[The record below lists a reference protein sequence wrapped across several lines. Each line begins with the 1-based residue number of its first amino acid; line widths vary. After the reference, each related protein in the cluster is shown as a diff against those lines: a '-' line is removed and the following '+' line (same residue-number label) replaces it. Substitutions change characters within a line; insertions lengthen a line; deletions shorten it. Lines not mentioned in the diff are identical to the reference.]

1 MDVTKWEKFTLEN
14 INLKV
19 EGAYVAYKIDEI
31 QGRKKFSKV
40 AEKLLEDAKVILA
53 NAEITKLTI
62 ERELYE

>member
-1 MDVTKWEKFTLEN
+1 M
-14 INLKV
+14 